1 MKGIIMTA
9 SQQFKQPKKKKA
21 KKEDGE
27 TTATSEVSGKQK
39 KKLKELDQFIEGVL
53 QEAGEEFLDEFKQV
67 EGQ

>member
-1 MKGIIMTA
+1 MA
-9 SQQFKQPKKKKA
+9 ESQEFKKPIKKRP
-21 KKEDGE
+21 KKEDGGSS
-27 TTATSEVSGKQK
+27 APSGLSTEKK